1 MLEEL
6 DIGYIYKTIG
16 NQSGIPEKILHLNG
30 YMEMIDDVE
39 KGLKS
44 RLIGQGS
51 VIGQLCGD
59 MRQKQIEWFASRKR
73 YLNTLQF
80 PVTSIRPLFTGLLLG
95 ESGTG
100 KTETIK
106 IISENLFC
114 GNEIMLRG
122 QDVAPN
128 NPHGTSAW
136 VGAPP
141 SYVGYGKGGTLTNGL
156 RRSKFSCINFDE
168 IEKASI
174 VAVLEILMG
183 LLGEARVT
191 DMNTGESLDTS
202 QCMVFAT
209 SNIQLEATNQRV
221 GFNSNDGK
229 ELMESIH
236 KALLQFFPPELIS
249 RFNGVYCFNP
259 LTIDNKWEV
268 LNRLLKDYTSSLE
281 HDVDVCFDPNAEIFI
296 KMNLDKLKAGARGIQ
311 DFFSSTILPLI
322 TNVNS
327 KYITITVSGSK
338 FTVIT

>member
-6 DIGYIYKTIG
+6 DIGYVYKTISS
-16 NQSGIPEKILHLNG
+16 QSGIPERGLHLNSFL
-30 YMEMIDDVE
+30 EMIDDIE
-39 KGLKS
+39 KELNS
-44 RLIGQGS
+44 RLIGQGT
-51 VIGQLCGD
+51 VIRQLCGD
-59 MRQKQIEWFASRKR
+59 MRQKQMELFASRKR
-73 YLNTLQF
+73 YLSTLQF

-106 IISENLFC
+106 IISEKLFC
-114 GNEIMLRG
+114 GHEIILRG

-141 SYVGYGKGGTLTNGL
+141 SYVGYGRGGALTNGL

-183 LLGEARVT
+183 LLGEARLT
-191 DMNTGESLDTS
+191 DMNTGESLDAS

-209 SNIQLEATNQRV
+209 SNVLVEAANHRV
-221 GFNSNDGK
+221 GFNSNDEK
-229 ELMESIH
+229 KLQESIH

-268 LNRLLKDYTSSLE
+268 LNKLLKDYLSSLD
-281 HDVDVCFDPNAEIFI
+281 HDVDVCFDPKAEIFI

-322 TNVNS
+322 TSVCS
-327 KYITITVSGSK
+327 KSMTITVSDNK
-338 FTVIT
+338 FTVIS